1 MGLYLFTWVCA
12 YGKVPTVNPS
22 VTAKATGGS
31 PAVPSSLW
39 QGSLLTFLF
48 THPYHLVVEVPVL
61 SYSEY
66 HTCFPS
72 LGLASVFLQGQKIRE
87 NPQNRR
93 FSLVF
98 YMVLVHSV
106 MRMPG
111 ISQMQ

>member
-1 MGLYLFTWVCA
+1 M
-12 YGKVPTVNPS
+12 
-22 VTAKATGGS
+22 
-31 PAVPSSLW
+31 
-39 QGSLLTFLF
+39 TFLF

-72 LGLASVFLQGQKIRE
+72 LGLASVLLQGQKIRE
-87 NPQNRR
+87 NLRFWG